1 MHSMKSGKEEKC
13 FKTKHFLVHIWE
25 LLGGVPGLEQGAKSY
40 NYKKGGRCKIEVPY
54 GAVAWGK
61 ISAGS

>member
-13 FKTKHFLVHIWE
+13 FKTNHFLVHVWE

-40 NYKKGGRCKIEVPY
+40 NYKKGGRCKTEVSY
-54 GAVAWGK
+54 GAVV
-61 ISAGS
+61 